1 MTRPI
6 RIVVAEDESII
17 RLDLTEALTELGF
30 EVVASV
36 GDGGKAVAA
45 VRELLPDVTI
55 LDVKMP
61 VLDGLSAASEI
72 LQDQLSAVIILT
84 AFNQID
90 LVEKANEAGV
100 MAYLTKPYRASD
112 LGPTIQIAN
121 SRFNQ
126 MKLLNNENS
135 ELSEQLKARKLI
147 EQAKAIL
154 MKQLGL
160 TEPEAFSWI
169 QKTAMDKR
177 KKMSEVAELVIAEI
191 KE

>member
-1 MTRPI
+1 MNRPI

-17 RLDLTEALTELGF
+17 RLDLTEALSELGF

-36 GDGGKAVAA
+36 SDGDKAIAA
-45 VRELLPDVTI
+45 VKEFLPDLAI

-61 VLDGLSAASEI
+61 VLDGLSAAAEI
-72 LQDQLSAVIILT
+72 LREKLCAVIILT
-84 AFNQID
+84 AFSQIE

-112 LGPTIQIAN
+112 LGPTIQIAS
-121 SRFNQ
+121 SRFAQ
-126 MKLLNNENS
+126 MKLLQDENS
-135 ELSEQLKARKLI
+135 ELSEQLRARKLI

-160 TEPEAFSWI
+160 SEPAAFSWI

-177 KKMSEVAELVIAEI
+177 KKMTEVAELVIAEI
-191 KE
+191 KN

>member
-17 RLDLTEALTELGF
+17 RLDLTEALNDLGF
-30 EVVASV
+30 QVVASV
-36 GDGGKAVAA
+36 GDGAKAILA
-45 VRELLPDVTI
+45 VKEHSPDVAI

-61 VLDGLSAASEI
+61 VLDGLSAAAEI
-72 LQDQLSAVIILT
+72 LQEQLCAVIMLT
-84 AFNQID
+84 AFSQID

-112 LGPTIQIAN
+112 LGPTIQIAS
-121 SRFNQ
+121 SRFAQ
-126 MKLLNNENS
+126 MKSLQAENS
-135 ELSEQLKARKLI
+135 ELSEQLRARKLI

-154 MKQLGL
+154 IKQLGL
-160 TEPEAFSWI
+160 SEPEAFTWI

-177 KKMSEVAELVIAEI
+177 KKMLEVAELVIAEM
-191 KE
+191 KD